1 MDNRLLEKVAMDVC
15 TRSIML
21 IADDGSD
28 RIVECETVDEFMNV
42 IEFVRKL
49 VPEDR
54 IVFAEVATLD
64 R

>member
-1 MDNRLLEKVAMDVC
+1 MDVC

-42 IEFVRKL
+42 VEFVRTL